1 MVIGHETYQYAFQL
15 RLLCDIL
22 APLKK
27 VNEASNSIMR
37 SPSLWSS
44 IIRAIDLLHLYLHAR
59 NSDHR
64 HTLRAIMALLSLEWF
79 NENISDI
86 QTYLKNVKNTQWKM
100 VEDIQVESN
109 ILTHIHVWMHHLYK
123 KCIYRGA
130 HRKWKMCLFKMLQ
143 EYPRTTVW
151 ENSDAFLWL
160 ILMHLGFL

>member
-15 RLLCDIL
+15 RRLCDIL

-64 HTLRAIMALLSLEWF
+64 HTLRAIMALLALEWF
-79 NENISDI
+79 NEDISDI
-86 QTYLKNVKNTQWKM
+86 QTYLKNIKNIQWKM

-123 KCIYRGA
+123 NVYTAAHTVNEKCACSRCCKNIHVQPSG
-130 HRKWKMCLFKMLQ
+130 KMWVLF
-143 EYPRTTVW
+143 YD
-151 ENSDAFLWL
+151 SF
-160 ILMHLGFL
+160 